1 MASEKNDSS
10 NSYPNYV
17 NPDRIVDSK
26 VLVVDRGM
34 ENYTQTLKAMRD
46 YTVERD
52 AESIDQLWLVQHMP
66 VFTLGQAADRAHIL
80 QENDIPIEQTDRG
93 GQVTYHGPGQ
103 LVIYPLLDLRRK
115 RLGVKAMVWLLEQ
128 SVIDALAS
136 LSIPSERREGAPGIY
151 IPETGAKIA
160 ALGLRVKQMCSYH
173 GLSVNVDMDLSPFA
187 AINPCGYANMPV
199 TDIARE
205 SGKRFAGES
214 FTTIQ
219 DLLLSTLSRNLRLQ
233 R

>member
-1 MASEKNDSS
+1 MAVKENR
-10 NSYPNYV
+10 YPSYV
-17 NPDRIVDSK
+17 NPDRIVDSQA
-26 VLVVDRGM
+26 LMVDRGM
-34 ENYTQTLKAMRD
+34 ENYTQTLNSMRD
-46 YTVERD
+46 FTIGRNTD
-52 AESIDQLWLVQHMP
+52 SSDQLWLVQHTP

-80 QENDIPIEQTDRG
+80 QESQIPIEQTDRG

-103 LVIYPLLDLRRK
+103 LVVYPLLDLRRK
-115 RLGVKAMVWLLEQ
+115 QLGVKAMVWLLEQ
-128 SVIDALAS
+128 SVIDALAM
-136 LSIPSERREGAPGIY
+136 LSISSERREGAPGIY
-151 IPETGAKIA
+151 IPDTGAKIA

-205 SGKRFAGES
+205 SGKRFEGES
-214 FTTIQ
+214 FTTIK

-233 R
+233 LQQ